1 MHSLLRS
8 DPIIFQE
15 LQQLLQ
21 DTFVEASVVSGVPF
35 HRPQQQSWKPI
46 KVVNIFKLML
56 HIFEYSNFFSFSST
70 VNFSCARSCHYIR
83 SSKVGTT
90 FCTLGNWSKLLYSK
104 RTHLWGRRRSGGGG
118 GNSQRHHLSSNITN
132 NILLAFKFEFTQE
145 YSASKSRHYQT
156 NKKVRFESHCNFLLP
171 DRGLVMQ

>member
-118 GNSQRHHLSSNITN
+118 GGILKDTTYLRTLPTTFYWLLNLSSHKNIQ
-132 NILLAFKFEFTQE
+132 LARVGIT
-145 YSASKSRHYQT
+145 RQT
-156 NKKVRFESHCNFLLP
+156 KK
-171 DRGLVMQ
+171 